1 MMRSSMKEVIIIAG
15 ANGTGKTTFARYY
28 SEKYPYDFINP
39 DDIAREISPDNLEH
53 ARVKAGKRFFK
64 KLDDLIEGNKSF
76 LLESTLSGKYM
87 VRLIPR
93 FKEHGYFVKIIYIF
107 LETPE
112 VCIERIKER
121 VLKGGH
127 SIPEKD
133 VIRRFYRSKNN
144 FWDLYKSLADKWI
157 LVSNSEE
164 KFIEVAIGSKE
175 NYIVNSEEL
184 LESFLMEVFNESRK
198 I

>member
-1 MMRSSMKEVIIIAG
+1 MKEVIIIAG
-15 ANGTGKTTFARYY
+15 ANGTGKTTFAKYY
-28 SEKYPYDFINP
+28 SEKYPYDFINV
-39 DDIAREISPDNLEH
+39 DEITREISPDNLEN
-53 ARVKAGKRFFK
+53 ARLKAGKLFFK
-64 KLDDLIEGNKSF
+64 KLDDLIEGSKNF
-76 LLESTLSGKYM
+76 LIESTLSGKYM
-87 VRLIPR
+87 LRLIPR
-93 FKEHGYFVKIIYIF
+93 LKENGYFVKIIYIF

-127 SIPEKD
+127 SVPDKD
-133 VIRRFYRSKNN
+133 VIRRFYRSKKN
-144 FWDLYKSLADKWI
+144 FWALYKRLADKWI
-157 LVSNSEE
+157 LVYNSEE

-184 LESFLMEVFNESRK
+184 FEKFLMEVFNEGRK